1 MRITAQREYSVSDPP
16 LAFKITSP
24 EKAGPGFLYVCEDN
38 KDNEKVANLEGSID
52 LDGDDDTEGEPAA
65 EIYTRFKESEL
76 LEQHLAQNASTTFD
90 EVLDMDDTDLN
101 KVEDA
106 MMKISMGAL
115 KALSTELNLS
125 IDTQGTRLTKKHI
138 VMSLMDTM
146 GEIRRPDP

>member
-1 MRITAQREYSVSDPP
+1 MRITAQRHQSLTPP

-38 KDNEKVANLEGSID
+38 KDNEKVANLEGTIE
-52 LDGDDDTEGEPAA
+52 LDDGEDTEGEPNA
-65 EIYTRFKESEL
+65 EIYTRFKESDL
-76 LEQHLAQNASTTFD
+76 LEQHLAQSASIAFD
-90 EVLDMDDTDLN
+90 DVLDMDDTDLN

-138 VMSLMDTM
+138 VMSLIDTM

>member
-1 MRITAQREYSVSDPP
+1 MRITASTEKSVSDPP

-24 EKAGPGFLYVCEDN
+24 AKAGPGFLYIWEGN
-38 KDNEKVANLEGSID
+38 KELEQVSSLEGTID
-52 LDGDDDTEGEPAA
+52 LDEGDDTEGEPAA

-90 EVLDMDDTDLN
+90 KVLGMDDADLN

-115 KALSTELNLS
+115 KALSTE
-125 IDTQGTRLTKKHI
+125 
-138 VMSLMDTM
+138 
-146 GEIRRPDP
+146 

>member
-1 MRITAQREYSVSDPP
+1 M
-16 LAFKITSP
+16 
-24 EKAGPGFLYVCEDN
+24 YVCEDN
-38 KDNEKVANLEGSID
+38 KDNEKVANLEGTID
-52 LDGDDDTEGEPAA
+52 LDDGEDTEGEPNA
-65 EIYTRFKESEL
+65 EIYTRFKESDL
-76 LEQHLAQNASTTFD
+76 LEQHLAQSATTAFD
-90 EVLDMDDTDLN
+90 DVLDMDDTDLN